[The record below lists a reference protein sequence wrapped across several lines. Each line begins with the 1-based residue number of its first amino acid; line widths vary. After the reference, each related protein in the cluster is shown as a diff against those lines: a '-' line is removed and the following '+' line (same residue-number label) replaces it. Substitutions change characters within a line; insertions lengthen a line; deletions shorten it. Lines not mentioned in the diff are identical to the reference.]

1 MIQTIPETPSEYDQ
15 TRIFERPDGF
25 YWQSKTDGRESG
37 PFPTLIEAIQD
48 MQYRAESEVEPGE
61 TIEEA
66 EAEVGVTGWVDPET
80 GEPAEESIP
89 RLEEH

>member
-1 MIQTIPETPSEYDQ
+1 MTKTIPETPSEYDQ
-15 TRIFERPDGF
+15 TRVFERPDGF
-25 YWQSKTDGRESG
+25 YWQAKSGGRESG
-37 PFPTLIEAIQD
+37 PFPTLIAAIQD
-48 MQYRAESEVEPGE
+48 MQYRDESEVEPGE

-66 EAEVGVTGWVDPET
+66 EAEVGVTGWVDPDT

>member
-1 MIQTIPETPSEYDQ
+1 MTQTIPETPSEYDQ

-37 PFPTLIEAIQD
+37 PFPLIKAIQD
-48 MQYRAESEVEPGE
+48 MQYRDESEVEPGE

>member
-1 MIQTIPETPSEYDQ
+1 MTRTIPATPSEYDQ

-25 YWQSKTDGRESG
+25 YWQSKTEGRESG

-48 MQYRAESEVEPGE
+48 MQYRDESEVEPGE

-80 GEPAEESIP
+80 GEPAEEGIP
-89 RLEEH
+89 RLEQH